1 MEGAGRTDEAEL
13 VAVAV
18 AVAVFERVGRVP
30 ALAKAMIAMARMP

>member
-13 VAVAV
+13 V

-30 ALAKAMIAMARMP
+30 ALAKAMVAMARKP